1 VARQACGQ
9 TAGPTSGDAQY
20 THDSD
25 DGGVDGQ
32 RGIDLDLLQRDAH
45 DGQQHYGQVQLVPPG
60 KPRTQLPEWG
70 KGIVGGLLLWHRKT
84 VPEGGPRLTGP
95 ASHPEQ
101 KEHGLSKVMQPAGGT
116 GRARL

>member
-1 VARQACGQ
+1 V
-9 TAGPTSGDAQY
+9 
-20 THDSD
+20 
-25 DGGVDGQ
+25 GGV
-32 RGIDLDLLQRDAH
+32 
-45 DGQQHYGQVQLVPPG
+45 
-60 KPRTQLPEWG
+60 
-70 KGIVGGLLLWHRKT
+70 LLWHRKT